1 MKFVENNMSEIIL
14 QGSEA
19 WKLKRSG
26 KVTASRIADVI
37 AKTKTGYSASRANY
51 MTELVIQRF
60 GVISDSF
67 TSDAM
72 QWGTETEPLARIE
85 YENRNLVSVDQV
97 DFVENKYIKMS
108 GASPDGIVGDGLI
121 EIKCPNSK
129 THFEYLLAGEVP
141 EKYKPQMAWQMC
153 CTNARWCDFVSY
165 DPRVPEGLQYFQI
178 RYERDDE
185 YIAMLEDEVMKF
197 LAELDAMYNQLKEK
211 LNGQTVQSKVAA
223 QTTKE
228 T

>member
-1 MKFVENNMSEIIL
+1 M
-14 QGSEA
+14 QGSLEWRQQRA
-19 WKLKRSG
+19 G
-26 KVTASRIADVI
+26 KVTASRVADVI

-51 MTELVIQRF
+51 MTELVIERF
-60 GVISDSF
+60 GVLNDSF
-67 TSDAM
+67 INDAM
-72 QWGTETEPLARIE
+72 QWGTQTEPLARQE

-97 DFVENKYIKMS
+97 DFVENKYIKNS

-129 THFEYLLAGEVP
+129 THFEYLLADVVP

-153 CTNARWCDFVSY
+153 CTGAKWCDFVSY
-165 DPRVPEGLQYFQI
+165 DPRVPEGLQYFEV

-197 LAELDAMYNQLKEK
+197 LAEVDAMYNELKDKLDEK
-211 LNGQTVQSKVAA
+211 TEDKTG
-223 QTTKE
+223 
-228 T
+228 

>member
-1 MKFVENNMSEIIL
+1 V
-14 QGSEA
+14 
-19 WKLKRSG
+19 
-26 KVTASRIADVI
+26 ADVI
-37 AKTKTGYSASRANY
+37 AKTKSGYSASRANY

-60 GVISDSF
+60 GVLNDSF
-67 TSDAM
+67 TNDAM
-72 QWGTETEPLARIE
+72 QWGTLTEPLARIE

-97 DFVENKYIKMS
+97 DFVENKYIKNS

-153 CTNARWCDFVSY
+153 CTGAKWCDFVSY
-165 DPRVPEGLQYFQI
+165 DPQVPEGLQYFEV

-197 LAELDAMYNQLKEK
+197 LAEVDAMYNELKDKLDEK
-211 LNGQTVQSKVAA
+211 NQDKAG
-223 QTTKE
+223 
-228 T
+228 